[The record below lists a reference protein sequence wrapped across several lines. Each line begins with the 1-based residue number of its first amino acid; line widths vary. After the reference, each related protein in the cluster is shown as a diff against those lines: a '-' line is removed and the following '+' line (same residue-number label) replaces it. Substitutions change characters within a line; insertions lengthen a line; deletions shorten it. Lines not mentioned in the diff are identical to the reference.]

1 MNNLKFLIVLVLIT
15 MIGLT
20 GCDVISGIFNFGV
33 GVGVLLVLAVLAV
46 IFMIARRGK
55 RGV

>member
-1 MNNLKFLIVLVLIT
+1 MNNLKFLAVLLLIT
-15 MIGLT
+15 LSTLT

-33 GVGVLLVLAVLAV
+33 GVGVLLVVAVLVV
-46 IFMIARRGK
+46 IFMITRRGR